1 MNCNGQLISQ
11 STPLVMG
18 ILNITPD
25 SFYTQSRVGA
35 DKDILLRVEQMI
47 GEGVD
52 IIDVGAVSTRPFAK
66 EYASEE
72 EELKRI
78 VPAVKGIK
86 KKFPQVLL
94 SVDTFRSRVAKE
106 MIVNYNVGLINDIS
120 GGTLDEKM
128 FNVVASLQVPYILTH
143 FRGENLQSMPHATQ
157 YDDLMADTLR
167 FFSYK
172 IQQLSALGVNDIIID
187 PGFGFSKTIEQ
198 NYELLHKISYFSVLN
213 KPIMVGLSRKSMLY
227 KVLENTPEE
236 CLGATTVVNS
246 IALMGGASILR
257 VHDVKEAKE
266 AIKIFMQYKNTSN
279 HGVSN

>member
-1 MNCNGQLISQ
+1 MNCNGQLISK

-25 SFYTQSRVGA
+25 SFYTQSRVGD

-52 IIDVGAVSTRPFAK
+52 IVDVGAVSTRPFAK

-72 EELKRI
+72 EEFKRI
-78 VPAVKGIK
+78 IPAVKEIK
-86 KKFPQVLL
+86 KRFPQLLL

-106 MIVNYNVGLINDIS
+106 MVVNYNVGLINDIS

-143 FRGENLQSMPHATQ
+143 FRGEHLQSMAQATQ
-157 YDDLMADTLR
+157 YKDLMADILT
-167 FFSYK
+167 FFSQK

-198 NYELLHKISYFSVLN
+198 NYELLHKLSFFSVLD

-246 IALMGGASILR
+246 IALMEGVSILR

-266 AIKIFMQYKNTSN
+266 AIKIFMHYKNTSFY
-279 HGVSN
+279 GVSN